1 MSETTTELTQ
11 EEQYQAMLQQMLA
24 TMDPMDLMKPG
35 QREIAKL
42 TLDELTVEYNLVQSK
57 LNTRSRQQRDF
68 IVSRWEYEQA
78 NPPQQETTPEA
89 EVVDVVDVA
98 IKPVK
103 AKKIKKIDD
112 EQK

>member
-24 TMDPMDLMKPG
+24 EMDPMDLMKPS

-78 NPPQQETTPEA
+78 NPPQQETLPEA
-89 EVVDVVDVA
+89 EVVDVTP
-98 IKPVK
+98 KPVK
-103 AKKIKKIDD
+103 AKKIKKIEDD
-112 EQK
+112 QK

>member
-1 MSETTTELTQ
+1 MTETTTELTQ

-24 TMDPMDLMKPG
+24 EMDPMDLMKPS

-42 TLDELTVEYNLVQSK
+42 TLDELTVEYDLVQSK

-78 NPPQQETTPEA
+78 NPPQQETLQEA
-89 EVVDVVDVA
+89 EVA
-98 IKPVK
+98 TNPVK
-103 AKKIKKIDD
+103 VKKLKKIEDD
-112 EQK
+112 QK

>member
-42 TLDELTVEYNLVQSK
+42 TLDELTVEYDLVQRK

-68 IVSRWEYEQA
+68 IVSRWEYEQTKSA
-78 NPPQQETTPEA
+78 LAPPEA
-89 EVVDVVDVA
+89 EVA

-103 AKKIKKIDD
+103 AKKIKKIEDD
-112 EQK
+112 QK

>member
-24 TMDPMDLMKPG
+24 GMDPMDLMKPG

-42 TLDELTVEYNLVQSK
+42 TLDELTVEYDLVQRK

-68 IVSRWEYEQA
+68 IVSRWEYEQTKSA
-78 NPPQQETTPEA
+78 LAPPEA
-89 EVVDVVDVA
+89 EVA

-103 AKKIKKIDD
+103 AKKIKKIEDD
-112 EQK
+112 QK

>member
-42 TLDELTVEYNLVQSK
+42 SLDELTVEYDLVQSK

-68 IVSRWEYEQA
+68 IVSRWEYEQTKSA
-78 NPPQQETTPEA
+78 LAPPEA
-89 EVVDVVDVA
+89 EVA

-103 AKKIKKIDD
+103 AKKIKKIEDD
-112 EQK
+112 QK

>member
-1 MSETTTELTQ
+1 MTETTTELTQ

-24 TMDPMDLMKPG
+24 EMDPMDLMKPS

-42 TLDELTVEYNLVQSK
+42 TLDELTVEYDLVQRK

-68 IVSRWEYEQA
+68 IVSRWEYEQTKSA
-78 NPPQQETTPEA
+78 LAPPEA
-89 EVVDVVDVA
+89 EVVDVA

-103 AKKIKKIDD
+103 AKKIKKIEDD
-112 EQK
+112 QK

>member
-11 EEQYQAMLQQMLA
+11 EEQYQAMLQQLLA

-89 EVVDVVDVA
+89 DVVDVA
-98 IKPVK
+98 VKPAK
-103 AKKIKKIDD
+103 TKKLKKIEDD
-112 EQK
+112 QK

>member
-1 MSETTTELTQ
+1 MTETTTELTQ

-24 TMDPMDLMKPG
+24 EMDPMDLMKPS

-42 TLDELTVEYNLVQSK
+42 TLDELTVEYDLVQRK

-68 IVSRWEYEQA
+68 IVSRWEYEQTKSA
-78 NPPQQETTPEA
+78 LAPPEA
-89 EVVDVVDVA
+89 EVVDVA

-103 AKKIKKIDD
+103 AKKIKKIDND
-112 EQK
+112 QK

>member
-11 EEQYQAMLQQMLA
+11 EEQYQAMLQQLLA

-42 TLDELTVEYNLVQSK
+42 TLDELTVEYDLVQNK

-68 IVSRWEYEQA
+68 IVSRWEYEQTKSA
-78 NPPQQETTPEA
+78 LAPPQQETLSDA
-89 EVVDVVDVA
+89 EVA

-103 AKKIKKIDD
+103 AKKIKKIEDD
-112 EQK
+112 QK

>member
-11 EEQYQAMLQQMLA
+11 EEQYQAMLQQLLA

-42 TLDELTVEYNLVQSK
+42 TLNELTVEHDLVQRK

-78 NPPQQETTPEA
+78 NPPQQETLPEA
-89 EVVDVVDVA
+89 EVVDVTP
-98 IKPVK
+98 KPVK
-103 AKKIKKIDD
+103 VKKLKKIEDD
-112 EQK
+112 QK

>member
-1 MSETTTELTQ
+1 MSETITELTQ

-24 TMDPMDLMKPG
+24 GMDPMDLMKPG

-42 TLDELTVEYNLVQSK
+42 TLDELTVEYDLVQSK

-78 NPPQQETTPEA
+78 NPTQQETLPEA
-89 EVVDVVDVA
+89 EVA

-103 AKKIKKIDD
+103 AKKIKKIED

>member
-1 MSETTTELTQ
+1 MSETITELTQ

-24 TMDPMDLMKPG
+24 GMDPMDLMKPG

-42 TLDELTVEYNLVQSK
+42 TLDELTVEYDLVQSK

-78 NPPQQETTPEA
+78 NPPQQETLPEA
-89 EVVDVVDVA
+89 EVA

-103 AKKIKKIDD
+103 AKKIKKIEDD
-112 EQK
+112 QK

>member
-1 MSETTTELTQ
+1 MTETTTELTQ

-24 TMDPMDLMKPG
+24 EMDPIDLMKPS

-42 TLDELTVEYNLVQSK
+42 TLDELTVEYDLVQRK

-68 IVSRWEYEQA
+68 IVSRWEYEQTKSA
-78 NPPQQETTPEA
+78 LAPPEA
-89 EVVDVVDVA
+89 EVVDVA

-103 AKKIKKIDD
+103 AKKIKKIDND
-112 EQK
+112 QK

>member
-1 MSETTTELTQ
+1 MTETTTELTQ

-24 TMDPMDLMKPG
+24 EMDPMDLMKPS

-42 TLDELTVEYNLVQSK
+42 TLDELTVEYDLVQRK

-68 IVSRWEYEQA
+68 IVSRWEYEQTKSA
-78 NPPQQETTPEA
+78 LAPPEA
-89 EVVDVVDVA
+89 DVA

-103 AKKIKKIDD
+103 AKKIKKIDND
-112 EQK
+112 QK

>member
-1 MSETTTELTQ
+1 MTETTTELTQ

-24 TMDPMDLMKPG
+24 EMDPMDLMKPS

-78 NPPQQETTPEA
+78 NPPQQETPPEA
-89 EVVDVVDVA
+89 EVVDVA
-98 IKPVK
+98 FKPVK
-103 AKKIKKIDD
+103 AKKIKKIDND
-112 EQK
+112 QK

>member
-11 EEQYQAMLQQMLA
+11 EEQYQAMLQQLLA

-42 TLDELTVEYNLVQSK
+42 TLDELTVEYDLVQNK

-78 NPPQQETTPEA
+78 NPPQQETLPEA
-89 EVVDVVDVA
+89 EVA

-103 AKKIKKIDD
+103 AKKIKKIEDD
-112 EQK
+112 QK

>member
-1 MSETTTELTQ
+1 MTETTTELTQ

-24 TMDPMDLMKPG
+24 EMDPMDLMKPS

-42 TLDELTVEYNLVQSK
+42 TLDELTVEYDLVQRK

-78 NPPQQETTPEA
+78 NPPQQETLLEA
-89 EVVDVVDVA
+89 EVA

>member
-1 MSETTTELTQ
+1 MSETITELTQ
-11 EEQYQAMLQQMLA
+11 EEQYQAMLQQLLA

-42 TLDELTVEYNLVQSK
+42 TLEELTVEYDLVQSK

-78 NPPQQETTPEA
+78 NPPQQETTPDA
-89 EVVDVVDVA
+89 EVVV
-98 IKPVK
+98 KPVK
-103 AKKIKKIDD
+103 AKKIKKIEDD
-112 EQK
+112 QK

>member
-11 EEQYQAMLQQMLA
+11 EEQYQAMLQQLLA

-42 TLDELTVEYNLVQSK
+42 TLNELTVEHDLVQRK

-78 NPPQQETTPEA
+78 NPPQQETLPET
-89 EVVDVVDVA
+89 EVVDVTP
-98 IKPVK
+98 KPVK
-103 AKKIKKIDD
+103 VKKLKKIEDD
-112 EQK
+112 QK

>member
-24 TMDPMDLMKPG
+24 TMDPMDLMKPS

-68 IVSRWEYEQA
+68 IVSRWEYEQTKSA
-78 NPPQQETTPEA
+78 LAPPEAEA
-89 EVVDVVDVA
+89 EVVDVVDAA

-103 AKKIKKIDD
+103 VKKIKKIEDD
-112 EQK
+112 QK

>member
-24 TMDPMDLMKPG
+24 EMDPMDLMKPG

-42 TLDELTVEYNLVQSK
+42 TLDELTVEYELVQSK
-57 LNTRSRQQRDF
+57 SNTRSRQQRDF
-68 IVSRWEYEQA
+68 IVSRWEYEQTKSA
-78 NPPQQETTPEA
+78 LAPPEA
-89 EVVDVVDVA
+89 DVA

-103 AKKIKKIDD
+103 AKKIKKIDND
-112 EQK
+112 QK

>member
-42 TLDELTVEYNLVQSK
+42 TLDELTVEYDLVQRK

-78 NPPQQETTPEA
+78 NPPQQEILPVA
-89 EVVDVVDVA
+89 EVA

-103 AKKIKKIDD
+103 AKKIKKIEDD
-112 EQK
+112 QK

>member
-11 EEQYQAMLQQMLA
+11 EEQYQAMLQQLLA
-24 TMDPMDLMKPG
+24 TMDPMDLMKPS

-42 TLDELTVEYNLVQSK
+42 TLDELTVEYDLVQSK

-78 NPPQQETTPEA
+78 NPPQQEILPEA
-89 EVVDVVDVA
+89 DVVDVA

-103 AKKIKKIDD
+103 TKKLKKIDD
-112 EQK
+112 DQK

>member
-11 EEQYQAMLQQMLA
+11 EEQYQAMLQQLLA

-68 IVSRWEYEQA
+68 IVSRWEYEQTKSA
-78 NPPQQETTPEA
+78 LAPPEA
-89 EVVDVVDVA
+89 EVA

>member
-1 MSETTTELTQ
+1 MTETTTELTQ

-68 IVSRWEYEQA
+68 IVSRWEYEQTKSA
-78 NPPQQETTPEA
+78 LAPPEA
-89 EVVDVVDVA
+89 EVA

-103 AKKIKKIDD
+103 AKKIKKIEDD
-112 EQK
+112 QK

>member
-11 EEQYQAMLQQMLA
+11 EEQYQAMLQQLLA

-68 IVSRWEYEQA
+68 IVSRWEYEQTRSA
-78 NPPQQETTPEA
+78 LSPPEA
-89 EVVDVVDVA
+89 EVA
-98 IKPVK
+98 TKPVK
-103 AKKIKKIDD
+103 VKKLKKIED